1 MKVFTAILSF
11 LETFN
16 LRKTNPQFFNIS
28 ENLIENQRKKQFL
41 VYSEPLK
48 VSYAWY
54 TPLLKL
60 KCFFLTLIVVSYI
73 FCIIFTTLFYFTFF
87 FLLCLPRETLYNLL
101 WLIRFHYNPHLN
113 SIQYL
118 KQKFLTKLPAF
129 QNKKRN
135 KEKQLPQSF
144 LKKLFHIRFLPHPY
158 NTKILV
164 KYW

>member
-1 MKVFTAILSF
+1 MNESVHCNSKLFR
-11 LETFN
+11 ETFN

-73 FCIIFTTLFYFTFF
+73 CCIIFTTLFYFTFF

-129 QNKKRN
+129 QNKK
-135 KEKQLPQSF
+135 QLPQSF
-144 LKKLFHIRFLPHPY
+144 LKKLFHIRFLPDPY